1 MSVMYRINNNNNN
14 KITPQRLIARRR
26 IKDTL
31 ATITT
36 EVFMCVCVCGINK

>member
-1 MSVMYRINNNNNN
+1 MSVMYRINNNNNNN

-36 EVFMCVCVCGINK
+36 EVFMCVCMWYK

>member
-1 MSVMYRINNNNNN
+1 MSVMYRINNNN

-36 EVFMCVCVCGINK
+36 EVFMCVYVV

>member
-1 MSVMYRINNNNNN
+1 MSVMYRINNNN